1 MDHFIIHIKTSH
13 GIEVQENENFDAMT
27 GEKCEICKR
36 IFANM
41 KKHMQLQHS
50 DTINQSEIHPELRK
64 FKNHPETSSEFNENV
79 NVSPEIHPVFTS
91 KFVENNSAE
100 PNEDFHEQNEAFENH
115 PELSSKFVEN
125 NSAETNE
132 DFHEQNEAF
141 ENHPELSNKFDENH
155 SAEMNED
162 FDEQNEYYL
171 DENEIKAEPY
181 EEYEL
186 ENEESN
192 HSMKINQTIPTERF
206 LNAYNKMQNG
216 PKLYGCEQCG
226 KTFTNRRNQIDHTN
240 VVHEGLKLHH
250 CKICDVSFGY
260 QNMLSKHLKTDHSTC
275 ISKTE

>member
-1 MDHFIIHIKTSH
+1 M
-13 GIEVQENENFDAMT
+13 
-27 GEKCEICKR
+27 
-36 IFANM
+36 ANDQ
-41 KKHMQLQHS
+41 K
-50 DTINQSEIHPELRK
+50 
-64 FKNHPETSSEFNENV
+64 
-79 NVSPEIHPVFTS
+79 
-91 KFVENNSAE
+91 
-100 PNEDFHEQNEAFENH
+100 
-115 PELSSKFVEN
+115 
-125 NSAETNE
+125 
-132 DFHEQNEAF
+132 
-141 ENHPELSNKFDENH
+141 
-155 SAEMNED
+155 
-162 FDEQNEYYL
+162 YYL